1 MRGAIYESTG
11 QDENKNQ
18 MTANNKYHQNSMT
31 ILVKWDLITQE
42 IETR

>member
-18 MTANNKYHQNSMT
+18 MTPNIKYHHKSMT
-31 ILVKWDLITQE
+31 FLLKNN
-42 IETR
+42 